1 MKVLVTGGTG
11 NVGSKVI
18 SELLK
23 RNVAVRALVRKQEAD
38 KVPVAVET
46 VVGDLLD
53 PVSVEKAL
61 QGVDKAY
68 LLNAVVPDELTQGL
82 IVFDLAK
89 RRKARPSCVSL
100 GFQGRSVQ
108 GRAAFRVQ
116 TGDRER
122 IAGV

>member
-1 MKVLVTGGTG
+1 MKVLVTGGAG

-89 RRKARPSCVSL
+89 RRKLGHLVYHSL
-100 GFQGRSVQ
+100 LPASP
-108 GRAAFRVQ
+108 
-116 TGDRER
+116 
-122 IAGV
+122 

>member
-23 RNVAVRALVRKQEAD
+23 RKVAVRALVRK
-38 KVPVAVET
+38 
-46 VVGDLLD
+46 
-53 PVSVEKAL
+53 

-89 RRKARPSCVSL
+89 RRKVGHLVYHSV
-100 GFQGRSVQ
+100 FQGRSVQ

-122 IAGV
+122 VAGV